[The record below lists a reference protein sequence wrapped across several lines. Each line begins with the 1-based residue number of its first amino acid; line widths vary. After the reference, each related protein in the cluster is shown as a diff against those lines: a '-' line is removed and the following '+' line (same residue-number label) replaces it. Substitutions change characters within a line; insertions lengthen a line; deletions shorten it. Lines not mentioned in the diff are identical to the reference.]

1 MMFADYMYIGSTF
14 CFSSSAL
21 CLRCG
26 YRELRGRAD
35 DGHKTR
41 IDELS
46 EVEVKAA
53 LKWFVNAWTR
63 MVVPSDFIDKEKYMD
78 RCEMIANHYLTEALN
93 GGAKNEQES
102 YGGGT
107 GGNHVGG

>member
-1 MMFADYMYIGSTF
+1 MDI
-14 CFSSSAL
+14 
-21 CLRCG
+21 
-26 YRELRGRAD
+26 
-35 DGHKTR
+35 KTR

-46 EVEVKAA
+46 EAEVKAA

-63 MVVPSDFIDKEKYMD
+63 MVVPSDFVDKEKYMN

-107 GGNHVGG
+107 GGNHVGE